1 MKAWSIRRHLGTL
14 RPVPRCAGILAE
26 TAKTLPVIGEIIT
39 EAVEIVVVSVEIV
52 IASGE
57 IVAVTM
63 EIVAAGNGMIA
74 TSYEYGSICQ
84 HCLSAHLEPLC
95 DVLLSRANYL
105 EAFT

>member
-39 EAVEIVVVSVEIV
+39 EAVEIV

-74 TSYEYGSICQ
+74 TSCEYGSICQ

-105 EAFT
+105 EAFP